1 VASAAHARTHQHRAT
16 HWHHSPVCRVCRHQ
30 VYRGVDGDGVEVAV
44 KVQRPGLLPQVALDL
59 YILRRFLVW
68 YSAAF
73 SSVALTPPIADSLG
87 AGLFAEL
94 DYTAG
99 AHALPLSPSHA

>member
-1 VASAAHARTHQHRAT
+1 M
-16 HWHHSPVCRVCRHQ
+16 
-30 VYRGVDGDGVEVAV
+30 
-44 KVQRPGLLPQVALDL
+44 ALDL

-68 YSAAF
+68 YSEAF

-94 DYTAG
+94 DYRQGKYTHARAISRDCDIETACG
-99 AHALPLSPSHA
+99 SHHFS